1 MRVHSIINTSDGV
14 EVTYSEE
21 ADIDI
26 DAGVITTHSVRLA
39 QEAID
44 QELIDEYEQ
53 LAKEFLDIARRRR
66 FGVADE
72 FKAANR

>member
-1 MRVHSIINTSDGV
+1 MRVHSIINTPDCV
-14 EVTYSEE
+14 EITYSEE
-21 ADIDI
+21 ADVDI

-39 QEAID
+39 HETID
-44 QELIDEYEQ
+44 QELIDEYEE
-53 LAKEFLDIARRRR
+53 LAKQFLDIARRRR